1 MPSETSPLLQ
11 NQGTTAAQDIAAESA
26 IQSAFDPNASAFG
39 IPAASNAAIDE
50 EAVSPPEGVL
60 VTETPMRADL
70 YFVLGGMWVGTF
82 LSALDGTIVAT
93 TLSVIGSEFQV
104 SNSIAWL
111 GTSYLMTQTAFQP
124 LYGRFSDIFGRKP
137 ATLFAS
143 VVFLLGSLAC
153 GLSKTYPQLIAARAF
168 AGIGGGGLTTM
179 SSIVTSDLVP
189 LRKRGVYQGLGNVVY
204 AFGAA
209 IGGPLG
215 GLLGDSIGW
224 RWAFLIQV
232 PLCILHFSIVAWKVD
247 IPSGPG
253 DIMTKIKRID
263 FLGCITLISSIG
275 LLLVGLSLGGN
286 QQPWS
291 APIVWGTIAGGAAIL
306 VLFVLIEKYVARE
319 PLLAPRILFARTPL
333 AVSLTNW
340 FASMAQFGILYQ
352 VPLYFSAVEQTT
364 TSYAGLHLIPNA
376 VFASTAS
383 LLGGIYMA
391 KTGNY
396 RTMLITSGVLGVVGP
411 LMMTFWQ
418 HNKTSEAFYWI
429 SMVPAG
435 TGYGAII
442 TITLVALIS
451 AVAPADMAA
460 STGVSYLFRATGSV
474 LGISLSTSILQNTLR
489 TELPKVI
496 TGKHAAKII
505 SKIRSDVGI
514 IRTLEPELREGAIQA
529 YQIAMRY
536 VFIAITIAAF
546 LALCAIIPIPQHAL
560 PGRLDRTYGFFLP
573 FSSE

>member
-11 NQGTTAAQDIAAESA
+11 NQGAPAPTAAEQVAAESA
-26 IQSAFDPNASAFG
+26 IVSSFDPNASAFAV
-39 IPAASNAAIDE
+39 PAPAQPTLDE
-50 EAVSPPEGVL
+50 EAPAAPTDGVL
-60 VTETPMRADL
+60 VTEEPLRADL
-70 YFVLGGMWVGTF
+70 FLVLGGMWVGTF

-93 TLSVIGSEFQV
+93 TLSVIGSEFHV
-104 SNSIAWL
+104 SNSISWL

-137 ATLFAS
+137 ATIFAS
-143 VVFLLGSLAC
+143 VVFLIGSLCC

-204 AFGAA
+204 AIGAA

-215 GLLGDSIGW
+215 GVLGDSIGW

-232 PLCILHFSIVAWKVD
+232 PLCVLHFSVVAWKVD

-263 FLGCITLISSIG
+263 FLGCLTLISSIG

-286 QQPWS
+286 QKDWS
-291 APIVWGTIAGGAAIL
+291 DPLVWGTIGGGLIIL
-306 VLFVLIEKYVARE
+306 VIFVLVEKFVAKE
-319 PLLAPRILFARTPL
+319 PLLAPRILFSRTPL

-352 VPLYFSAVEQTT
+352 VPLYFSAVEETT

-383 LLGGIYMA
+383 LLAGIYMA
-391 KTGNY
+391 RTGNY
-396 RTMLITSGVLGVVGP
+396 RKMLITSGALGVIGP
-411 LMMTFWQ
+411 LMMSFWQ
-418 HNKTSEAFYWI
+418 RGKTGEAFYWI
-429 SMVPAG
+429 TMVPAG
-435 TGYGAII
+435 VGYGAII

-474 LGISLSTSILQNTLR
+474 LGISLSTSILQNTLKR
-489 TELPKVI
+489 ELPKVI
-496 TGKHAAKII
+496 SGKHAAKII
-505 SKIRSDVGI
+505 ERIRTDVSY
-514 IRTLEPELREGAIQA
+514 IRTLEPEIREGARDA
-529 YQIAMRY
+529 YQYAMRW
-536 VFIAITIAAF
+536 VFIAITIAAI
-546 LALCAIIPIPQHAL
+546 CAFASILPIPQHDL
-560 PGRLDRTYGFFLP
+560 PGRLDRKK
-573 FSSE
+573 